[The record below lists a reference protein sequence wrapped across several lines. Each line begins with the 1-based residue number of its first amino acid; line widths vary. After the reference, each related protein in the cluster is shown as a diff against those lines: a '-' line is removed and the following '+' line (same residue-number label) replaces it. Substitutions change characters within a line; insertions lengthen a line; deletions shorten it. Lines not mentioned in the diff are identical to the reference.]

1 MTATR
6 AHRGKFREPFV
17 PFGRT
22 TIVVQLVLA
31 VIVLGYVLINQGV
44 QLPFGLGTSQFT
56 IRAAFSDAGGLNPG
70 FRPPVLVAG
79 MVVGHVSDVRYEN
92 GQAVAT
98 LVLDS
103 GARGHIHDDAT
114 ATIFPHSELND
125 LEVDVSPG
133 TLSAP
138 LLRSGGLI
146 PASNSSSPVALDRVL
161 GVLSAD
167 TRAYLQIMV
176 GEASVA
182 LKDRTSSLGQ
192 ALQALGPVLDSTDQV
207 AAAMAERHALL
218 SGMVGSFD
226 RLFTT
231 LGQRDTELA
240 RAISAGRTTLQT
252 VGAEDTALAQG
263 IQELPPALHSTQ
275 AAFSSLQSL
284 AAPLDGSLDRLVPF
298 TRALP
303 GALRSLRGIVPTGNA
318 FLAQLSSLAR
328 TGVAPANAL
337 AGALRRLGPTAA
349 HLQPAVSDL
358 EPTLQAIDANKSGIG
373 EIGSNFSGIFSTSDA
388 LGVRLRAFGFF
399 EPVNLADLGFSSTSS
414 TAHDKLLAVDAL
426 IRVCKQTN
434 VLACLIRYLVP
445 GLPGSVRTVAQPAG
459 NPAAALSKALGIL
472 DHGPAIAQRLGL
484 TARPAGA
491 ASPTLSTL
499 LGGRS

>member
-1 MTATR
+1 VTATR
-6 AHRGKFREPFV
+6 ARRGKFREPFV

-22 TIVVQLVLA
+22 TIAIQLVLA

-44 QLPFGLGTSQFT
+44 QLPFGLGSSSFT
-56 IRAAFSDAGGLNPG
+56 IRAAFNDSAGLNPG

-79 MVVGHVSDVRYEN
+79 MVVGRVSDVSYQD

-98 LVLDS
+98 LQLQSSV
-103 GARGHIHDDAT
+103 RGHVHADAT

-125 LEVDVSPG
+125 LEVDLSPG
-133 TLSAP
+133 TLGAP
-138 LLRSGGLI
+138 LLRAGGLI
-146 PASNSSSPVALDRVL
+146 HASNSSSPVALDRVL
-161 GVLSAD
+161 GVLNTD

-176 GEASVA
+176 DQASVA
-182 LKDRTSSLGQ
+182 LKDRSGSLGR
-192 ALQALGPVLDSTDQV
+192 AIQALGPMLDSTDQV
-207 AAAMAERHALL
+207 AAAMAERHTLL
-218 SGMVGSFD
+218 SGMVASFD

-240 RAISAGRTTLQT
+240 RAISAGRATLQT
-252 VGAEDTALAQG
+252 VGAENSALAHG
-263 IQELPPALHSTQ
+263 IQELPSTLGSTQ

-284 AAPLDGSLDRLVPF
+284 AGPLNGALDRLVPF

-303 GALRSLRGIVPTGNA
+303 GALHSLRGIVPTGNR
-318 FLAQLSSLAR
+318 FLSQLSSLAR

-337 AGALRRLGPTAA
+337 AGALRQLGPTAR
-349 HLQPAVSDL
+349 HLQPTVSDL
-358 EPTLQAIDANKSGIG
+358 LPTLQAINANKSGIG

-399 EPVNLADLGFSSTSS
+399 EPVNLADLGFSAGASPGQ
-414 TAHDKLLAVDAL
+414 TAHDKLLAVTAL
-426 IRVCKQTN
+426 TRVCQQTD

-459 NPAAALSKALGIL
+459 DPAAALRKA
-472 DHGPAIAQRLGL
+472 
-484 TARPAGA
+484 
-491 ASPTLSTL
+491 L